1 MTLQELQRVVLT
13 RDVPEHGLQRGDM
26 GTIVA
31 LYQPD
36 GVEVEFVRFSGET
49 QALLTLTV
57 RDIRA
62 AQADELPAART
73 LRRSA

>member
-1 MTLQELQRVVLT
+1 MTFQELQRVVLA
-13 RDVPEHGLQRGDM
+13 RDLPEHGLQRGDM

-31 LYQPD
+31 LYTPD

-49 QALLTLTV
+49 QALVTLNV
-57 RDIRA
+57 RDVRA
-62 AQADELPAART
+62 AQADELPAARQ

>member
-1 MTLQELQRVVLT
+1 
-13 RDVPEHGLQRGDM
+13 M

-36 GVEVEFVRFSGET
+36 GVEVEFVRLSGES

-62 AQADELPAART
+62 A
-73 LRRSA
+73 

>member
-1 MTLQELQRVVLT
+1 
-13 RDVPEHGLQRGDM
+13 M

-31 LYQPD
+31 QYEPD

-49 QALLTLTV
+49 QALVTLNDKDV
-57 RDIRA
+57 RA
-62 AQADELPAART
+62 ANADELPAARP

>member
-1 MTLQELQRVVLT
+1 
-13 RDVPEHGLQRGDM
+13 M

-62 AQADELPAART
+62 AQADELPAARM